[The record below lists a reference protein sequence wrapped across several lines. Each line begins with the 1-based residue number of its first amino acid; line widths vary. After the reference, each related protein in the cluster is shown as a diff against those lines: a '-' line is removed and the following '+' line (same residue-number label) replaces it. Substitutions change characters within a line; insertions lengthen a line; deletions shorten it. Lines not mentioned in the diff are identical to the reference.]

1 MAIGQNNA
9 KKKHNDIEIFKT
21 ENTIILTEAQLE
33 YIKKEKKILGSGVE
47 GTVYGMDSKTAFN
60 FIIVF

>member
-21 ENTIILTEAQLE
+21 EKTIILTEAQLE
-33 YIKKEKKILGSGVE
+33 YIKKEKR
-47 GTVYGMDSKTAFN
+47 Y
-60 FIIVF
+60 